1 MMEKSLEA
9 NWESAQSLWVM
20 SEYWR
25 ALEVIRAGGVEQ
37 WQGFPG
43 PERERK
49 EKGVERDVG
58 LYNVHPATTRTW
70 V

>member
-1 MMEKSLEA
+1 MMRKSLEA
-9 NWESAQSLWVM
+9 NWESDQSLWVM

-25 ALEVIRAGGVEQ
+25 ALEVIRAGGVEH
-37 WQGFPG
+37 WQGFPS

-49 EKGVERDVG
+49 ERGVGRHFD